1 MGKFLELLFFI
12 TSSWKNF
19 LLTTFVTF
27 GIAYY
32 SISFNSDLPK
42 PETFIE
48 LAKFLWN
55 NSGPYLFGM
64 ILNLLAS
71 LLSITL
77 SSSLFYFLLGNY
89 KEYRPIV
96 LIIIGLIGLTIFIVS
111 FYFLH
116 YFFLLLVTFILIVL
130 ILFFVFQ
137 SLAESR

>member
-1 MGKFLELLFFI
+1 MRKFLELLFFI

-48 LAKFLWN
+48 LAKFLWS

-96 LIIIGLIGLTIFIVS
+96 LIIVGLIGLTIFIVS

-116 YFFLLLVTFILIVL
+116 YFFLLLVTLILIGL
-130 ILFFVFQ
+130 IVFFVFQ